1 MNLLL
6 IRNSKGLL
14 FEASRL
20 KLWSQPSAYS
30 LSSLAELSEIEASPP
45 HPPPLLPITVP
56 DTSGELTV

>member
-20 KLWSQPSAYS
+20 KLWSQPSACS